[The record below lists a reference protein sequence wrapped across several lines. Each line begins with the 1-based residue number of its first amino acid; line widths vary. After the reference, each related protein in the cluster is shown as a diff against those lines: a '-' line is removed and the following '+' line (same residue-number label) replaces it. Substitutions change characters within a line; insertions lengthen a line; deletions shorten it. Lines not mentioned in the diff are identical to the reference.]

1 MKRYKI
7 KQDYL
12 INTNPSHHNDIS
24 YTDGSQN
31 EVYSFCK
38 KLTDSNN
45 LKSVLD
51 LGCGS
56 GYKLIKYF
64 SELDTLGIET
74 EPCYSFLNETYP
86 DRKWLLSGDPS
97 KSFPD
102 VDISSEL
109 VICSD
114 VIEHIIDPD
123 SLLNFISSLDF
134 KYLVIST
141 PDREVLKR
149 FNGYEDCEFGPPLN
163 MAHVREWSFEELKS
177 YLSEKFEVV
186 SGHHCEIQTECMF
199 FLCKRK
205 EVRKKKIHISSC
217 LFGKNLTVDKINLP
231 EQLENDNYE
240 ITTSFYNDNN
250 FPLRDNS
257 LHPRL
262 KGKIPKML
270 EWMNIDADYYVW
282 IDYSIEINTNEFCK
296 IIEELEDSDICLFKH
311 RERSSLVEEL
321 EFMESETNT
330 NNDYI
335 ISRYKNEPIRE
346 QVETYLKDSN
356 FSDNKLFNMGF
367 FVYSKNLV
375 KNKDF
380 NLMKDWFFHNT
391 IHSIQDQISFP
402 YLLNK
407 HKVKYKIFNSGDV
420 YDNFYTSFN
429 WNKLVN
435 RI

>member
-51 LGCGS
+51 IGCGS
-56 GYKLIKYF
+56 AYKLIKYF

-102 VDISSEL
+102 VNVHSDL

-123 SLLNFISSLDF
+123 TLLDFISSLDF

-141 PDREVLKR
+141 PDREVLKY
-149 FNGYEDCEFGPPLN
+149 FAGYADCEFGPPLN
-163 MAHVREWSFEELKS
+163 MAHVREWSFTELNS
-177 YLSEKFEVV
+177 YLSDRFDVV
-186 SGHHCEIQTECMF
+186 EGFHCDIQTECMF
-199 FLCKRK
+199 FLCKKK
-205 EVRKKKIHISSC
+205 ENRKKKIHITSC
-217 LFGKNLTVDKINLP
+217 VFGKNLSIDKINLP
-231 EQLENDNYE
+231 QQIENDRYE
-240 ITTSFYNDNN
+240 ITTSFYNDDN
-250 FPLRDNS
+250 FPLRDKS

-270 EWMNIDADYYVW
+270 EWMNVDADYYVW
-282 IDYSIEINTNEFCK
+282 VDYPIEIITNEFYK
-296 IIEELEDSDICLFKH
+296 IVEELEGFDMGLFNH
-311 RERSSLVEEL
+311 RERNSIVEEL
-321 EFMESETNT
+321 EFMENEANN

-335 ISRYKNEPIRE
+335 TSRYNNEPIRE
-346 QVETYLKDSN
+346 QVENYLKDFN
-356 FSDNKLFNMGF
+356 FNDNKLFNMGF
-367 FVYSKNLV
+367 FIYSKNV
-375 KNKDF
+375 VNNVEF
-380 NLMKDWFFHNT
+380 NIMKDWFFHNT
-391 IHSIQDQISFP
+391 IYSIQDQISFP
-402 YLLNK
+402 YLLSK
-407 HKVKYKIFNSGDV
+407 HKIKYKVFEFGNV
-420 YDNFYTSFN
+420 YDNPYTIFN
-429 WNKLVN
+429 WDKLLN

>member
-1 MKRYKI
+1 MNRYKI
-7 KQDYL
+7 KSDYL
-12 INTNPSHHNDIS
+12 INTNPSHHNDIP

-31 EVYSFCK
+31 EVYNFCK
-38 KLTDSNN
+38 IFSDSNS

-64 SELDTLGIET
+64 SEYETTGIET

-102 VDISSEL
+102 VDISSDL

-123 SLLNFISSLDF
+123 ILLNFISSLDF

-141 PDREVLKR
+141 PDREVLKH

-186 SGHHCEIQTECMF
+186 SGHHCDSQSECMF
-199 FLCKRK
+199 FLCKKK
-205 EVRKKKIHISSC
+205 EISKKKIHVSSC
-217 LFGKNLTVDKINLP
+217 SFGKNNEAREIVFP
-231 EQLENDNYE
+231 EQIENEEYE
-240 ITTSFYNDNN
+240 ITTSFYNDLN
-250 FPLRDNS
+250 FPLRQNS

-270 EWMNIDADYYVW
+270 EWLHVDADYYVW
-282 IDYSIEINTNEFCK
+282 ADYPIEIKTNEFYK
-296 IIEELEDSDICLFKH
+296 I
-311 RERSSLVEEL
+311 VEEL
-321 EFMESETNT
+321 GDFDICVFEHRDRKSIREEFEFMEVQKR
-330 NNDYI
+330 NNNSYI
-335 ISRYKNEPIRE
+335 ISRYENEPIKE
-346 QVETYLKDSN
+346 QVDLYLEDPD
-356 FSDNKLFNMGF
+356 FRDDKLFNLGF
-367 FVYSKNLV
+367 FIYSKNIV

-380 NLMKDWFFHNT
+380 NLMTDWFFHNT
-391 IHSIQDQISFP
+391 VYSIQDQISFP

-407 HKVKYKIFNSGDV
+407 HGVKYKTFNSGNV
-420 YDNFYTSFN
+420 YDNQYSAFN
-429 WNKLVN
+429 WDKEF
-435 RI
+435 